1 MNLNETDSD
10 SPQPGFFRK
19 LYLGWLEIAARFGEV
34 QTMIIVALV
43 YSFVIGPTAAVIAIG
58 RGDLL
63 QKREIFSGGSAW
75 SEADSTSD
83 PDVERAKRLF

>member
-1 MNLNETDSD
+1 LNATNVEA
-10 SPQPGFFRK
+10 PNPGFFRK

-34 QTMIIVALV
+34 QTLIIVSLV
-43 YSFVIGPTAAVIAIG
+43 YGLVIGPMATAISIG

-63 QKREIFSGGSAW
+63 HKRDLYADGSAW
-75 SEADSTSD
+75 SEADSTSN

>member
-1 MNLNETDSD
+1 MTATDTEAQD
-10 SPQPGFFRK
+10 PGFFRK

-34 QTMIIVALV
+34 QTLIIVSLV
-43 YSFVIGPTAAVIAIG
+43 YALVIGPMAVAISIG

-63 QKREIFSGGSAW
+63 HKRNIYAEGSAW
-75 SEADSTSD
+75 SEADSTPD